1 MFGKSQS
8 LKQISLTNSITSDSG
23 LIARLINAVFEKK
36 PSNSRLNFSM
46 FQIYN
51 ENVFD
56 SLQKE
61 DHPLQVLEDSSG
73 QSCIQDLSSFEI
85 VTKEDAFFLLAKGDQ
100 NRFVRET
107 EYNAWSSR
115 SHTIAILEYNE
126 NLTNGTTK
134 VPKVH
139 Q

>member
-8 LKQISLTNSITSDSG
+8 LKQLSLTNAITNESG
-23 LIARLINAVFEKK
+23 LIARLIQAVFAKK
-36 PSNSRLNFSM
+36 AANSRLNFSM

-51 ENVFD
+51 EHVYD
-56 SLQKE
+56 SLQKG
-61 DHPLQVLEDSSG
+61 DQPLQVLEDSTG
-73 QSCIQDLSSFEI
+73 QSCVQDLSSFEI
-85 VTKEDAFFLLAKGDQ
+85 SSEEDAYFLLARGDQ

-126 NLTNGTTK
+126 VLENRKTK
-134 VPKVH
+134 VDSP
-139 Q
+139 